1 MIGFVSLSCCKTE
14 LLQARCGMEKYKQAL
29 KMVRSQ
35 LEQKSSGIIFVQ
47 LSHFDKKEEESR
59 EGDPAKL
66 GWHSNSSWLKQCG
79 NMKMCDKSY
88 PDLYLLENKILVDL
102 KQ

>member
-1 MIGFVSLSCCKTE
+1 
-14 LLQARCGMEKYKQAL
+14 MEKYKQAL

-66 GWHSNSSWLKQCG
+66 DGIAIPAGRSSVV
-79 NMKMCDKSY
+79 
-88 PDLYLLENKILVDL
+88 I
-102 KQ
+102 